1 MMARLK
7 RLGFI
12 GSDENSL
19 DSILNL
25 TVETF
30 LDRRLQNRLVQNG
43 MARSQHHARVLI
55 KQRHIRVG
63 KQVCNVAGM
72 LVRGD
77 NDKYIDFARHSVYG
91 GGRPGRRKRKLN
103 KSGGGGGGDDEDS
116 D

>member
-1 MMARLK
+1 MMSRLK

-12 GSDENSL
+12 PSDENSL

-25 TVETF
+25 NVDSF

-43 MARSQHHARVLI
+43 MAKSQHRARVLI

-72 LVRGD
+72 MVRGD

-91 GGRPGRRKRKLN
+91 GGRPGRRKRKRQA
-103 KSGGGGGGDDEDS
+103 SGGGKDEEDEE